1 MSESADPIPLR
12 CVIAEDNE
20 MNRLTLAHLVDL
32 TPGLIL
38 EATLADGLTAL
49 AYLQSHPPV
58 DLLLLDIEMPHLT
71 GLDLIRVLPRPLPA
85 VVLVTSHQHF
95 AVEAFELPVTD
106 YLVKPVEYARLLQ
119 AVQRVRNRRAPAPI
133 AASDAPARPE
143 ATAELPASGSSDLF
157 VKVNGRLMRLDFD
170 EVLYIEAL
178 STYSVLVTATHKHI
192 VYATLKSIEERMPFA
207 HFLRV
212 HRSYIVNTR
221 RIDAVEDH
229 TLLLGPYFV
238 PVGKSHE
245 AELLRRL
252 STL

>member
-1 MSESADPIPLR
+1 MSELPPLT

-32 TPGLIL
+32 TPGLTL
-38 EATLADGLTAL
+38 VAALADGLATL

-71 GLDLIRVLPRPLPA
+71 GLELIRVLPRPLPA
-85 VVLVTSHQHF
+85 IVLVTSHQHF
-95 AVEAFELPVTD
+95 AVEAFELPVAD
-106 YLVKPVEYARLLQ
+106 YLVKPVVHPRLLQ
-119 AVQRVRNRRAPAPI
+119 AVQRVRERRAVAPGEH
-133 AASDAPARPE
+133 PE
-143 ATAELPASGSSDLF
+143 ATAELPAPGSSDLF
-157 VKVNGRLMRLDFD
+157 VKVNGRLMRLNFD
-170 EVLYIEAL
+170 DVLYVEAL

-192 VYATLKSIEERMPFA
+192 IYATLGSLEERIPFA
-207 HFLRV
+207 QFMRV

-238 PVGKSHE
+238 PVGKSYE
-245 AELLRRL
+245 AGLRRRL
-252 STL
+252 NTL